1 LSKYQPWDHE
11 IPLKEGISLTVMP
24 IYLLSERELEA
35 LRKYIEKNLIKGY
48 IRFFKL
54 SARYPILFVPK
65 KNGKLRICV
74 NYRKLNNIII
84 KNRYTL
90 LLIHEI

>member
-11 IPLKEGISLTVMP
+11 IPLKEGTSLTVIP
-24 IYLLSERELEA
+24 IYSLSERKLET
-35 LRKYIEKNLIKGY
+35 LREYIEKNLVKGY
-48 IRFFKL
+48 IRPSKL
-54 SARYPILFVPK
+54 SAKYPILFVPK

-74 NYRKLNNIII
+74 NYRKLNDITI

-90 LLIHEI
+90 PLIHEI